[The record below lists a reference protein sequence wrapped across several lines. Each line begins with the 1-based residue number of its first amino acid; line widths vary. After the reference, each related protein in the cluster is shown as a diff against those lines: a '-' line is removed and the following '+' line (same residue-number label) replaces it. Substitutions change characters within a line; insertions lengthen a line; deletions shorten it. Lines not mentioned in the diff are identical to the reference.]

1 MNDIQKTALTL
12 INDNG
17 GKYDFGQLISDI
29 RALEHVNYKKAVD
42 ELQKLLQLK
51 FITIYFPEPLRSAK
65 QTVAL
70 TGMGAE
76 QHRKNINSQEVHT
89 LEDMDR
95 AIILNPGSSNE
106 ITLGDYI
113 DHKIKEALRN
123 ARITMLMEK
132 L

>member
-1 MNDIQKTALTL
+1 MNNIQKLVLTL
-12 INDNG
+12 INDSG

-29 RALEHVNYKKAVD
+29 RVIEHVKYREVVD
-42 ELQKLLQLK
+42 EMQKLLRLK
-51 FITIYFPEPLRSAK
+51 FITIYFPEPFRSAK
-65 QTVAL
+65 QFVSL
-70 TGMGAE
+70 TGAGAE
-76 QHRKNINSQEVHT
+76 QHRKNVKGREQHT

-95 AIILNPGSSNE
+95 AIVLNPGSSNE